1 MNKVI
6 SEFVSLQEKISLL
19 DREEP
24 GEVRSSWRLGSERD
38 RGQATG
44 SEDGLHTLILH
55 GLARDWMEQVS
66 CQDWTVTVN

>member
-24 GEVRSSWRLGSERD
+24 GEVRSSCRLGSERD
-38 RGQATG
+38 RGQVG

>member
-6 SEFVSLQEKISLL
+6 SDFVSLQEKISQL
-19 DREEP
+19 DREDPSEA
-24 GEVRSSWRLGSERD
+24 RSSWRLGSERD
-38 RGQATG
+38 RGQAG

-66 CQDWTVTVN
+66 CWTGL